1 MRIISSLVIVFLC
14 FFTLVWVYL
23 CLRVIVRSVLKK
35 EEFSFGSLVMLED
48 VIRKKPIGSSLFLLV
63 VLAVFLYNNSAFN
76 ELVGIHRP
84 LSERPS
90 GVYSY
95 YVNAIEVETGKQ
107 YTVPAQIEV
116 EYWRDEDGIDV
127 DYCITSLVFD
137 DGSVVSFEDMT
148 RSYFDCYSLCNDE
161 DGNEWKCQLTE
172 LHAFCRQIQETS
184 SIKTTSIIELCAI
197 TVAIL
202 YNWIGG
208 IVLLTKPKK

>member
-1 MRIISSLVIVFLC
+1 MCASRVMFASQVTCASRVKSGAHHITLRQSRKTSLRRKPQHHLRRQRKHHCNRHVSLC
-14 FFTLVWVYL
+14 HWGRFPLTHL
-23 CLRVIVRSVLKK
+23 
-35 EEFSFGSLVMLED
+35 SLPD
-48 VIRKKPIGSSLFLLV
+48 VSIR
-63 VLAVFLYNNSAFN
+63 
-76 ELVGIHRP
+76 
-84 LSERPS
+84 
-90 GVYSY
+90 
-95 YVNAIEVETGKQ
+95 
-107 YTVPAQIEV
+107 TVP
-116 EYWRDEDGIDV
+116 V
-127 DYCITSLVFD
+127 DTSLVFD

-197 TVAIL
+197 TGAIL